1 MAKTLSDMF
10 AGMAE
15 YFLANPLLADEI
27 GDRFWEVGDEHM
39 IATLETLQSEPAAS
53 HGKFVTWK
61 DSGETVGRL
70 KGGRE
75 SKLRFAR
82 VDISCYGRFQPDAR
96 SLRELVLAVVGM
108 GFRGTWGITPIRNA
122 HWDYSAQD
130 IEFDETVKMC
140 RADVALVVPY
150 LNN

>member
-70 KGGRE
+70 KGARE
-75 SKLRFAR
+75 SRLRFAR
-82 VDISCYGRFQPDAR
+82 VDFSCYGRFPPDAR
-96 SLRELVLAVVGM
+96 GLRELVLAVVGM
-108 GFRGTWGITPIRNA
+108 GFDGTWGTVAIKNA
-122 HWDYSAQD
+122 NWDYSAQD
-130 IEFDETVKMC
+130 MEFDETIKMC